1 MGMLIEGAW
10 CEPPEDTR
18 LQSGRFVRQ
27 DTTFRHRITP
37 GGRFPPKAGRYHL
50 FASWSCPW
58 SHRTMLARA
67 IKGLTKVV
75 SMTVA
80 SGPRIEGYPAG
91 SGGEQPLPGYGRSVR
106 HLHEVYTAAKSDYTG
121 RVTIPVLWDSE
132 TATIVNNESS
142 DILAIFNE
150 GFGGLADGPD
160 LYPQALRDEIDFVN
174 AKIYHS
180 FSNAVYEA
188 GYTDRQSIYED
199 SIELVFQTLDW
210 LDERLAARP
219 FVAGQVLTE
228 ADLRLFPTLFRFSAI
243 YAVLFKCN
251 LRPLSSY
258 PAVVAYM
265 KRMVA
270 IPGVGGTMDLAMA
283 KQGYF
288 HDPRLNPTGIVP
300 LGPLVLEWQS

>member
-10 CEPPEDTR
+10 CEAAEDPR
-18 LQSGRFVRQ
+18 LQGGHFVRQ

-37 GGRFPPKAGRYHL
+37 KGRFPARAGRYHL

-67 IKGLTKVV
+67 IKGLGEVV
-75 SMTVA
+75 PMTVA

-91 SGGEQPLPGYGRSVR
+91 SGGDQALPGLGRSVR

-121 RVTIPVLWDSE
+121 RVTIPVLWDGE

-150 GFGGLADGPD
+150 GFGDLADGPD
-160 LYPQALRDEIDFVN
+160 LYPEALRDEIDFVN

-180 FSNAVYEA
+180 LSNAVYEA
-188 GYTDRQSIYED
+188 GYTDRQSIHED

-210 LDERLAARP
+210 LDARLVSRP
-219 FVAGQVLTE
+219 FVAGHVLTE

-258 PAVVAYM
+258 PALVAYM
-265 KRMVA
+265 KRIVA
-270 IPGVGGTMDLAMA
+270 IPGVEGTMNLAMA
-283 KQGYF
+283 KKGYF
-288 HDPRLNPTGIVP
+288 HDPRLNPTGVVP
-300 LGPLVLEWQS
+300 LGPLVPEWQS